1 MVSPILCSIHTSDF
15 LNKVED
21 HLDTLLQADKHFWE
35 DKELDSSSEKA
46 MQLYHTRWNIFV
58 GGLPNIN
65 VNI

>member
-46 MQLYHTRWNIFV
+46 MQLYHTR
-58 GGLPNIN
+58 
-65 VNI
+65 